1 MAASLAV
8 PEDTGSF
15 WAVFN
20 GEIGKVRELLESS
33 TLTAADLEPLRSQLV
48 SLQTYATESTT
59 ILPPY
64 DIRRSQEILEASGK
78 ELRDAETR
86 LKPKKKFAFSSKN
99 KDKPKGEQGSAP
111 ASSSSSKAEEEPQ
124 APPASK
130 DAEGGYTLR
139 KLLGGEVILLTE
151 KELGVTSEGI
161 LPPLLLTHCTNATV
175 SARCLLGAVRLE
187 NCTDCYVCLG
197 PCSTSVYLENCTRC
211 TVFISSHQLR
221 IHGCVGCNLYV
232 RVNSHPIIEDC
243 SQMGFAPYSLSYT
256 DHDAHLA
263 AAALQDA
270 RCWSNVVDF
279 RWHRSTKSPN
289 WFCIE
294 EADRVRELPPVLEP
308 ACWQLLASQGQAAV
322 AAPAEVFTFA
332 SASEPAPSTASGE
345 EEEEL

>member
-1 MAASLAV
+1 MELLADASGER
-8 PEDTGSF
+8 PF
-15 WAVFN
+15 WDVFN
-20 GEIGKVRELLESS
+20 GEIGKARVLLESS

-64 DIRRSQEILEASGK
+64 DIRRSQEILEAIGK
-78 ELRDAETR
+78 ELRDAEMR

-99 KDKPKGEQGSAP
+99 KPKGDQGSAI
-111 ASSSSSKAEEEPQ
+111 ASSSSSSSSSSKAEEASQ

-139 KLLGGEVILLTE
+139 ELLGGEVILLTE

-187 NCTDCYVCLG
+187 NCTDCYACLG

-221 IHGCVGCNLYV
+221 IHGCMGCSLYV

-289 WFCIE
+289 WYCIE
-294 EADRVRELPPVLEP
+294 EADRVRELPSALAP
-308 ACWQLLASQGQAAV
+308 ACWSVLGASQGQSAV
-322 AAPAEVFTFA
+322 TVPTTEVFAFA
-332 SASEPAPSTASGE
+332 SSSEPASGE
-345 EEEEL
+345 EEEL